1 MRIGIPDL
9 QRYNP
14 NRGIGRTITTLVA
27 TWRQCGHEIIPLSPR
42 RSRLPVLRNILWG
55 LSSPLSNLDAVLLGD
70 LRGSELLL
78 FVANEVPIV
87 TMVYDLG
94 GIDCADD
101 RSETTLLTRPAF
113 RLSLLAAR
121 RSTHLV
127 SISDFTAERLLRYAP
142 ELASKLST
150 VHLGVNRAVF
160 HPRDRRESRAAFRSG
175 GLPLHDD
182 DFVAI
187 YAGAEYARK
196 NLTGLIDAF
205 AILKARRPNS
215 KLLKVGA
222 AHQPAAR
229 ARTRAAVEHSG
240 LVPGRDVVFVEE
252 VDDNGLA
259 GLYAGS
265 DVFVT
270 ASKYE
275 GFGLPLLEA
284 MACGLPCVVS
294 NAGALPEV
302 GGDAA
307 LYVDPDN
314 AAGFAERMDEV
325 ARCQHN
331 DLVERALARAAHFDW
346 ATTARDILQ
355 ILEAATSAREG
366 VPV

>member
-9 QRYNP
+9 DRFDIH
-14 NRGIGRTITTLVA
+14 RGIGRTVTTLA
-27 TWRQCGHEIIPLSPR
+27 SIWRKWGHEVISLSPR
-42 RSRLPVLRNILWG
+42 RSGLPVFRNVLWG
-55 LSSPLSNLDAVLLGD
+55 LESPVSNLDAMFLGD
-70 LRGSELLL
+70 LRGAELL
-78 FVANEVPIV
+78 FFIANEVPTV
-87 TMVYDLG
+87 TMVHDVG

-101 RSETTLLTRPAF
+101 RAEATLLSGPAL

-127 SISDFTAERLLRYAP
+127 SVSDFTAERLQRYAP
-142 ELASKLST
+142 GLASRLST
-150 VHLGVNRAVF
+150 VHSGVDRAVF
-160 HPRDRRESRAAFRSG
+160 YPRDRRGSRAAFRRT
-175 GLPLHDD
+175 GLPLEDA

-196 NLTGLIDAF
+196 NLARLIEAF
-205 AILKARRPNS
+205 AMLKARRPHA

-222 AHQPAAR
+222 AHSAAAR
-229 ARTRAAVEHSG
+229 AHTKTASERSG
-240 LVPGRDVVFVEE
+240 LVPGREIVFVED
-252 VDDNGLA
+252 VDDNALA
-259 GLYAGS
+259 ELYSGS

-307 LYVDPDN
+307 LYVDPDD
-314 AAGFAERMDEV
+314 AMGFADRIEEV
-325 ARCQHN
+325 ARSQQD
-331 DLVERALARAAHFDW
+331 DLVGRAVARAAEFDW
-346 ATTARDILQ
+346 EKTAQAILRV
-355 ILEAATSAREG
+355 LEAAAG
-366 VPV
+366 G